1 MEQQIEKQ
9 ELAIHE
15 KELRTV
21 CINEIKIDF
30 ETYPRKK
37 VNDKKI
43 GEYSEIL
50 DLLPPPQID
59 SNNFLITG
67 LHTLEAYKR
76 TGQKEI
82 TCEIKQ
88 IHEDIERLILAIES
102 NTKHGIPLT
111 YLEKKNNF
119 LKLYEKVV
127 KGELKD
133 FDAKR
138 LKELFSISDSTVYE
152 WTQNLR
158 EELESQQNEKIFDL
172 FLQCKKQQEI
182 SDETGFPQTT
192 ISAKIK
198 EIDKICELLTENPA
212 LEIPI
217 KYQFLKEKIK
227 FLAEFSPLVYNVWN
241 VHKENEGT
249 DFFGSTPVKIMD
261 NLIFLITKRLDIIY
275 DPFGGSG
282 TTIDSCKK
290 MLRKYYVTDR
300 KPLEYRPEIKKWDIN
315 DGIPEDLPS
324 NINLLYLDP
333 PYWKQAKGQYSQDS
347 EDLGNIDLSNEFHD
361 KIVSFVKK
369 LKTKI
374 ADNGFIALLIRASS
388 VHENNSIKRIDHAF
402 ELSKEFEKIG
412 FELIEEIIA
421 PYPTVVYTGIDVNN
435 AKEKKY
441 CLDIARKLMIYKKI
455 KKDSK

>member
-1 MEQQIEKQ
+1 MKQ
-9 ELAIHE
+9 ELAIAK
-15 KELRTV
+15 KELRNV
-21 CINEIKIDF
+21 CIDEIKIDL
-30 ETYPRKK
+30 ENYPRNKI
-37 VNDKKI
+37 NDKKI

-82 TCEIKQ
+82 ICEIKN
-88 IHEDIERLILAIES
+88 INNDIERLILAIES

-119 LKLYEKVV
+119 LKLFEKVV
-127 KGELKD
+127 NGELKD
-133 FDAKR
+133 FDAKK

-152 WTQNLR
+152 WTRNLR

-192 ISAKIK
+192 ISAKIR
-198 EIDKICELLTENPA
+198 EIDKFCELLTENPS

-227 FLAEFSPLVYNVWN
+227 FLAGFSPLVYNVWN
-241 VHKENEGT
+241 VHKENEAT
-249 DFFGSTPVKIMD
+249 DFFGSTPEKIMD
-261 NLIFLITKRLDIIY
+261 NLIFLITKRLELIY

-282 TTIDSCKK
+282 TIIDSCKK
-290 MLRKYYVTDR
+290 MLRKYYVSDR

-315 DGIPEDLPS
+315 DGIPDDLPN
-324 NINLLYLDP
+324 NINLVFLDP
-333 PYWKQAKGQYSQDS
+333 PYWKQAKGQYSQDT
-347 EDLGNIDLSNEFHD
+347 EDLGNIELANEFHD
-361 KIVSFVKK
+361 KIVAFVKK

-374 ADNGFIALLIRASS
+374 VDDGYIALLIRASS
-388 VHENNSIKRIDHAF
+388 VRENNLIKRINHAF

-412 FELIEEIIA
+412 FELVEEIIA
-421 PYPTVVYTGIDVNN
+421 PYPTVVYTAFDVNN

-441 CLDIARKLMIYKKI
+441 CLDIARKLLIFKKI
-455 KKDSK
+455 KKESK